1 LAKGRDKI
9 LHNNKI
15 MKITMV
21 NNQQGK
27 KKNIMAKSNVLLHS
41 SFIEREGGREK
52 QIIKSQFLQLK
63 KKTE

>member
-1 LAKGRDKI
+1 
-9 LHNNKI
+9 

-63 KKTE
+63 KRQNKEIMGERSISRK

>member
-1 LAKGRDKI
+1 
-9 LHNNKI
+9 

-63 KKTE
+63 KKDRIRK

>member
-1 LAKGRDKI
+1 
-9 LHNNKI
+9 
-15 MKITMV
+15 MV

-41 SFIEREGGREK
+41 SFIEREGEREK

-63 KKTE
+63 KKRQNKEIMGERSISRK

>member
-1 LAKGRDKI
+1 
-9 LHNNKI
+9 
-15 MKITMV
+15 MV

-63 KKTE
+63 KRQNKEIMGERSISRK